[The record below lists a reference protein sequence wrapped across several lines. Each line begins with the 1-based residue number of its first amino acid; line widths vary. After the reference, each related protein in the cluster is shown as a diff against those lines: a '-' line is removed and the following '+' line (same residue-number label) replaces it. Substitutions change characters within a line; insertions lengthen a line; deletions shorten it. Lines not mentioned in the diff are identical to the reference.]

1 MTDKKISYGSR
12 YTDDIQSED
21 LRNEECKI
29 FVGNVPYQC
38 TQEEFARCFQNING
52 FIKAEI
58 MTVYKT
64 NISRGFGFVTM
75 RTLHDAENLKQRY
88 DILFKG
94 RVLRFT
100 SYQNENTKPMIETL
114 NNHVFIDGI
123 PEGKNRDWL
132 RNYFD
137 SYEPIGR
144 CFITMNHKNGELK
157 NNGVIEIIDDIK
169 YKSILATKWHEND
182 GVILETSKYR
192 PNLPHMFG
200 MMDDLALSQSHTHNT
215 GQVNVYNNMHNTY
228 RPDNNNKF
236 DHSIK
241 RNKIEHCDRNFGSV
255 KVIKKKTN
263 NNNIWHK
270 TIYCS

>member
-1 MTDKKISYGSR
+1 MTDKKIGYGSR
-12 YTDDIQSED
+12 YTDDMQSED

-38 TQEEFARCFQNING
+38 TQEEFARCFQNIKG

-64 NISRGFGFVTM
+64 NMSRGFGFVTM

-100 SYQNENTKPMIETL
+100 SYQNENAKPVTETL

-132 RNYFD
+132 RNYFN

-157 NNGVIEIIDDIK
+157 NNGVIEIIDDDK
-169 YKSILATKWHEND
+169 YKSILAIKWHEND

-200 MMDDLALSQSHTHNT
+200 MMDDLTLSQSHTHNT

-228 RPDNNNKF
+228 RQDNNNKF

-241 RNKIEHCDRNFGSV
+241 RNKLEYCDRNFGSV
-255 KVIKKKTN
+255 KVVKKKSN
-263 NNNIWHK
+263 NNNFWHK